1 MISLGL
7 GKKAWSWYSNIVG
20 IQHLAVEVQVS
31 VNVFSLLILLPL
43 FPASATSRADLTST
57 ADLRQSDGEHVQ
69 HFICGCQLYLLAV
82 AECRHVPHLFLQL
95 LNGW

>member
-1 MISLGL
+1 MGL

-31 VNVFSLLILLPL
+31 VNVSLLILLPL

-57 ADLRQSDGEHVQ
+57 ADLRQSNGERVQ
-69 HFICGCQLYLLAV
+69 HFICVCQLYLLAV

-95 LNGW
+95 YKGR